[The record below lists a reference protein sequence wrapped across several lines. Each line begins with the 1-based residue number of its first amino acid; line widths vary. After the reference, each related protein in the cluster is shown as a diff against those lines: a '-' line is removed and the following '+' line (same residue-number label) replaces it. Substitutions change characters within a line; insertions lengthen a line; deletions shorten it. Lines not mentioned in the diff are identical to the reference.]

1 MTPYLNV
8 RCDYFDHPKTKRLI
22 GLLGRGAEVL
32 PIRLWAYCGM
42 YHSKDG
48 RLTGYAEQEI
58 ESLVNWWG
66 KPGEMLAALEKVGYV
81 QRENGAGW
89 AMADWGEHQGH
100 IEALKVRGRRMAE
113 ARWTRIRGED
123 DSNADSIAQA
133 MPVQCSILPSIHPTI
148 QHTLK
153 AGGGEVDK
161 VRDATGKATEMATE
175 MAGPYP
181 MPRSGG
187 LPAPLYPKTA
197 TQMVDQCKKEIASIR
212 ARCGKQKKIEV
223 VGGERRHTGWT
234 YEAAAVVAM
243 EAWKGRIEEIERATT

>member
-66 KPGEMLAALEKVGYV
+66 KPGEMLAAMEKVGYV
-81 QRENGAGW
+81 QRENGTGW
-89 AMADWGEHQGH
+89 IMADWGEHQGH

-113 ARWTRIRGED
+113 ARWTRIRGDD

-133 MPVQCSILPSIHPTI
+133 MPVQCSIQPSNHPTV

-153 AGGGEVDK
+153 AGGGEE
-161 VRDATGKATEMATE
+161 GKGGAKSETVKAKDD
-175 MAGPYP
+175 GPYP

-187 LPAPLYPKTA
+187 LPEPLFPKTA
-197 TQMVDQCKKEIASIR
+197 ESMVEQCKKEMASIR
-212 ARCGKQKKIEV
+212 AKSGKQKKIEI
-223 VGGERRHTGWT
+223 VGNERRHTGWI
-234 YEAAAVVAM
+234 YEPAAVAAL